1 MVLIIRNIVLF
12 FFLVFSF
19 PISAGSDTEGRIIA
33 EGGRLYDKWW
43 EEYDLNKPSTT
54 NPAYPAS
61 GRKKGAATWRCKECH
76 GWDYRGRRGAYGKGS
91 HFTGIKGIDAYAGR
105 EPSLI
110 VNILKNDLHNFDE
123 VMLDYGLLRVA
134 QFVSKGQVDISPYI
148 KKGTKKVNGDIRRGK
163 QVFKKHCVDCHGSDG
178 RERNFKDDNDP
189 EYVGTVAI
197 KNPWEA
203 MHKLRNGHP
212 GAFVM
217 GDPMPSMILEIGL
230 QSQIDLLAYLQTL
243 MQQHH

>member
-19 PISAGSDTEGRIIA
+19 PVSAGSDAEGRIIA

-61 GRKKGAATWRCKECH
+61 GKKKGAATWRCKECH
-76 GWDYRGRRGAYGKGS
+76 GWDYQGRRGAYGKGS

-105 EPSLI
+105 EPNLI

-134 QFVSKGQVDISPYI
+134 QFVSKGQVDNSLV
-148 KKGTKKVNGDIRRGK
+148 KKL
-163 QVFKKHCVDCHGSDG
+163 C
-178 RERNFKDDNDP
+178 
-189 EYVGTVAI
+189 
-197 KNPWEA
+197 
-203 MHKLRNGHP
+203 
-212 GAFVM
+212 
-217 GDPMPSMILEIGL
+217 
-230 QSQIDLLAYLQTL
+230 SQIQGLLDPDSCKLFTQSIG
-243 MQQHH
+243 